1 MRQVAEA
8 PTGAEITG
16 LILAGGQGQ
25 RMGGSDKGLID
36 LDGRPLIAY
45 VIARLAP
52 QVSTILISA
61 NRNPAHYAALGGAAI
76 LPDEVADY
84 PGPLA
89 GILSGLRAATT
100 PWLAVVPCDSPFL
113 PLNLVSRLAGQVPS
127 SQAIAVIRAGGEL
140 QPVFA
145 LIPTALH
152 ASLAEF
158 LHQIQSVARHQF
170 QHLGKCRF
178 TRRWSFHN
186 ERPTSRRTDRDA
198 CRTGVSQFIAVL
210 ARMIDVKFMM
220 RVFDDADP
228 QAARLAP
235 RNQLPQQGSLATPA
249 EASEAEDQ
257 QRRVLSH
264 GASGRAPVAARV
276 QC

>member
-8 PTGAEITG
+8 PTRVEITG

-158 LHQIQSVARHQF
+158 LHQGHRKITRWFA
-170 QHLGKCRF
+170 QHLLV
-178 TRRWSFHN
+178 TV
-186 ERPTSRRTDRDA
+186 EY
-198 CRTGVSQFIAVL
+198 V
-210 ARMIDVKFMM
+210 
-220 RVFDDADP
+220 DDAAAFMNINTELERQ
-228 QAARLAP
+228 QALDRL
-235 RNQLPQQGSLATPA
+235 R
-249 EASEAEDQ
+249 
-257 QRRVLSH
+257 H
-264 GASGRAPVAARV
+264 G
-276 QC
+276 